1 MLQVHHHLRDNDAT
15 QSAARE
21 LGACWRPAS
30 TPDGLLRS
38 EAGHML
44 QGGTAKRT
52 ETSAVWLRARFFLN
66 MFPHHRLTTCSLAP
80 SQRAQGL

>member
-38 EAGHML
+38 DLRLA
-44 QGGTAKRT
+44 TCCKVARP
-52 ETSAVWLRARFFLN
+52 SAPNRQCGFALGSSS
-66 MFPHHRLTTCSLAP
+66 TCSLIT
-80 SQRAQGL
+80 G